1 MLHYQIDG
9 VVLTLRPIGNVTP
22 EARQATYD
30 AIAADSR
37 VPDNALVLIDAR
49 QVETPLTIRDVEV
62 RARTLV
68 ASLGPKLGRIV
79 AVIAPPQLA
88 REAEH
93 VQGMS
98 AQLGVQMAVFR
109 NEEDAMA
116 WLGNFGA

>member
-1 MLHYQIDG
+1 MLQYKING
-9 VVLTLRPIGNVTP
+9 AVLTLKPTGFVTA

-37 VPDNALVLIDAR
+37 VPNNALILIDAR
-49 QVETPLTIRDVEV
+49 EVETPISVRDVEL

-79 AVIAPPQLA
+79 AVVTPPQLA

-93 VQGMS
+93 IQGMS
-98 AQLGVQMAVFR
+98 AQLGVQMAVFT
-109 NEEDAMA
+109 NEADARA
-116 WLGNFGA
+116 WLAKFEA